1 MYIWIG
7 CRLTERFEQEIRQ
20 HCLAL
25 NEGIGL
31 DTVAFALPQHVSLK
45 ISFHTDRPEEVL
57 KELNAYLSSRQPFVL
72 RILAAEQMGNILWLP
87 VAENP
92 VLIGLHR
99 ELDQFLERQFG
110 IPQHPFDKAFQF
122 HSTLFLD
129 PDGEKLAK
137 MGAALK
143 DYPFARQ
150 LRVDTFLLGVSET
163 GKAGDYRVAQEIKV

>member
-7 CRLTERFEQEIRQ
+7 CRLPESFEQEIRQ
-20 HCLAL
+20 HCLSL
-25 NEGIGL
+25 NDGIGL
-31 DTVAFALPQHVSLK
+31 DTVAFELPQHISLK
-45 ISFHTDRPEEVL
+45 ISFYTDRQEEVL
-57 KELNAYLSSRQPFVL
+57 KELSAYLSSQQSFDL

-92 VLIGLHR
+92 VLNGLHR
-99 ELDQFLERQFG
+99 ELDQLLEIQFG
-110 IPQHPFDKAFQF
+110 IPQHPFDKALQF

-129 PDGEKLAK
+129 PDAEKLAQ

-150 LRVDTFLLGVSET
+150 LRVDTFLLGVSDT
-163 GKAGDYRVAQEIKV
+163 GRAGGYWVAQEIKV